1 MPQIVTIRQAV
12 ERAKSEGYP
21 VSEFSLRRW
30 CRTGEVSYRM
40 AGVKILIYYPNLI
53 SYLTCSS
60 TTATNGK
67 SDASI
72 IKK

>member
-30 CRTGEVSYRM
+30 CRTGEVAYRM

-53 SYLTCSS
+53 NFLTCSGAN
-60 TTATNGK
+60 TASGK
-67 SDASI
+67 NDG
-72 IKK
+72 